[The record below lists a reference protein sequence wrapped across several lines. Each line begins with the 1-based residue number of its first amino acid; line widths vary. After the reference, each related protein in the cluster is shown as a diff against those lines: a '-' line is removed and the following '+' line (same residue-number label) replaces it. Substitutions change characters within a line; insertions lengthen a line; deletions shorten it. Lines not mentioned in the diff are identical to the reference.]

1 MRQALREV
9 DAVSSHAGNGEE
21 MAPFL
26 FAVDQ
31 QKQAHLQLP
40 DLFEHQTYYVDITL
54 VGLDEVGSIAAKVSC
69 YCLHARCDKAAEH
82 HLRVK
87 MSVEESGLFKKS
99 ILITE
104 EATRRPLLILS
115 LNAKVKKNNFHLD
128 RKYLIMSSLYPDARH
143 VHFTSDRPGVS
154 LRKAE
159 STDERVRVRI
169 LNRDEDGA
177 LCEIRTTPSE
187 ERPMRGVSSILC
199 PGKTCVIEGV
209 YHYPASG
216 RKAAKVFVIPSD
228 PNVPSAGLTVA
239 GVATVELVVDRKQL
253 VLEFGGGSSTPVVR
267 NIHVH
272 AFSDESGAASRPT
285 AVTSSVPWLKAR
297 IHEKPLKYGAS
308 QLSEIETWVITIE
321 GSRPLGP
328 GKHKGLLTI
337 RTNAENSQM
346 KELYVHVLTDVPE
359 FDSYGWGGLRTSKGH
374 LYVRMQESHSL
385 DVDRWQTKD
394 GDKVGFPTCVG

>member
-1 MRQALREV
+1 MGQALREV

-26 FAVDQ
+26 FVVDL
-31 QKQAHLQLP
+31 QKQAHLQLT

-104 EATRRPLLILS
+104 EATRRPLLVLS

-154 LRKAE
+154 LQKAE

-187 ERPMRGVSSILC
+187 ERPMRGVSSILFTIVED
-199 PGKTCVIEGV
+199 GAEV
-209 YHYPASG
+209 
-216 RKAAKVFVIPSD
+216 RKAFPVHFRDKSLAEVWPSTILLGRIPFNEPFKEEIRIRKDSGVNVHLPESD
-228 PNVPSAGLTVA
+228 RFEFHEFLRDDGTMCILVEGEPTQKGRIREEVVLRFDDASAGRSEVQVVNIR
-239 GVATVELVVDRKQL
+239 GVA
-253 VLEFGGGSSTPVVR
+253 
-267 NIHVH
+267 
-272 AFSDESGAASRPT
+272 
-285 AVTSSVPWLKAR
+285 
-297 IHEKPLKYGAS
+297 Y
-308 QLSEIETWVITIE
+308 
-321 GSRPLGP
+321 
-328 GKHKGLLTI
+328 
-337 RTNAENSQM
+337 
-346 KELYVHVLTDVPE
+346 
-359 FDSYGWGGLRTSKGH
+359 
-374 LYVRMQESHSL
+374 
-385 DVDRWQTKD
+385 
-394 GDKVGFPTCVG
+394 